1 MSDNKGPILAAA
13 FAVSELRRRIALAL
27 DVVMIIEGEE
37 EAGSRGFEEMVLQ
50 HKEAIGPIDAI
61 LIR

>member
-13 FAVSELRRRIALAL
+13 FAVSELRQRIALGL

-37 EAGSRGFEEMVLQ
+37 EAGSRGFEEIVRQ